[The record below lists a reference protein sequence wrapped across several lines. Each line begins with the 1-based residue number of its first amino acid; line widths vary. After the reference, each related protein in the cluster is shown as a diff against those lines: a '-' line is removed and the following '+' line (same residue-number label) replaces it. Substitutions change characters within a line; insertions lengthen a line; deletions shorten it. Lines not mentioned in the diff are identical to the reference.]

1 MNLLILIVEDDPHI
15 ATLVAKNLTVA
26 GFQCQIVDHGNEVL
40 KAIARFNP
48 VLIIL
53 DIQLPGVDGLELI
66 RRIRQHNDVPILLLT
81 ARSSDADKVLGF
93 EIGADDYLTK
103 PFSTQELVAR
113 TRALLRRAQV
123 TSQEK
128 VIQRG
133 DLIID
138 PTRRT
143 VAWVDTPITVTTLEF
158 ELIHFLA
165 ARPGWVFSREALM
178 DQVWSDGRVVDERT
192 IDSLISRLRRKLESD
207 PSRPRYIQ
215 TVWGAG
221 YRFSDDST

>member
-1 MNLLILIVEDDPHI
+1 MNLPILIVEDDPNI
-15 ATLVAKNLTVA
+15 ANLVTINLTTA
-26 GFQCQIVDHGNEVL
+26 GFQCQTVDHGNEAL

-113 TRALLRRAQV
+113 TRALLRRARV
-123 TSQEK
+123 TTQEK
-128 VIQRG
+128 IIQRG

-138 PTRRT
+138 PARRT
-143 VAWVDTPITVTTLEF
+143 VARVDTLITVTTLEF

-178 DQVWSDGRVVDERT
+178 DQVWSDGRIVDERT

-207 PSRPRYIQ
+207 PSKPRYIQ

-221 YRFSDDST
+221 YRFTDDST